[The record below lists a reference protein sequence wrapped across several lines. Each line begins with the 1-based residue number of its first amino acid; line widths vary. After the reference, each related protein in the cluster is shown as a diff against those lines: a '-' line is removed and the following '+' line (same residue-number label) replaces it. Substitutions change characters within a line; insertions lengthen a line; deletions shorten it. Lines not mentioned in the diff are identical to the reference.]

1 MVSSIP
7 GLQTQEEDIMN
18 QAISFEVTEQNF
30 ASQVIE
36 ASHQQPVLV
45 DFWATWCGPCQ
56 SLMPILEHLAES
68 YQGKFLLA
76 KVEIDS
82 QQALASQFGVRSV
95 PTVKLVKNGQ
105 IIDEFTG
112 ALPEGQIRTFL
123 DKHIENESEQLMQQ
137 ALMMYQNGE
146 TEAALSQMGQI
157 LQADPDNQNNKITY
171 AGILLREQHID
182 EAKKWLASLTADAL
196 DNPQVQAMQ
205 AQLEFMHIVENA
217 PDMTSL
223 RQTVAE
229 DPANSEARYQLSAH
243 AILQGQFDTAFEQLL
258 EVVKRDRKYQDDAG
272 RKALLRLFD
281 LLGDQHELVSSY
293 RRKLAMA
300 LN

>member
-1 MVSSIP
+1 MS
-7 GLQTQEEDIMN
+7 
-18 QAISFEVTEQNF
+18 QALSFDVTEQNF

-56 SLMPILEHLAES
+56 SLMPILEQLAQS

-95 PTVKLVKNGQ
+95 PTVKLVKDGQ
-105 IIDEFTG
+105 IVDEFTG
-112 ALPEGQIRTFL
+112 ALPEGQIRSFL
-123 DKHIENESEQLMQQ
+123 DKHIAKESDQLMQQ
-137 ALMMYQNGE
+137 ALVLYQQGDTE
-146 TEAALSQMGQI
+146 TALAQMGQI
-157 LQADPDNQNNKITY
+157 LQADADNLNNKIIY
-171 AGILLREQHID
+171 ANILLREQHVD
-182 EAKKWLASLTADAL
+182 EAKKWLASLPAEAN

-205 AQLEFMHIVENA
+205 AQLEFIHIVENA
-217 PDMTSL
+217 PDMASL
-223 RQTVAE
+223 QQQLAN
-229 DPANSEARYQLSAH
+229 DPDNTEARYQLSAH
-243 AILQGQFDTAFEQLL
+243 AILQGQFEIAFEQLL
-258 EVVKRDRKYQDDAG
+258 EVVKRDRQYQDDAG
-272 RKALLRLFD
+272 RKALLKLFD

>member
-1 MVSSIP
+1 
-7 GLQTQEEDIMN
+7 MN

-56 SLMPILEHLAES
+56 SLMPILEQLAQS

-82 QQALASQFGVRSV
+82 QQGLASQFGVRSV

-105 IIDEFTG
+105 IVDEFTG
-112 ALPEGQIRTFL
+112 ALPESQIRTFL
-123 DKHIENESEQLMQQ
+123 DKHIENESDQLMQQ
-137 ALMMYQNGE
+137 ALTLYQQGE
-146 TEAALSQMGQI
+146 REAALSQMGQI
-157 LQADPDNQNNKITY
+157 LQAHPDNPNNKLVYTN
-171 AGILLREQHID
+171 ILLREQHTD
-182 EAKKWLASLTADAL
+182 EAKKWLDTLSAEAG

-205 AQLEFMHIVENA
+205 AQLEFIHIVDNA
-217 PDMTSL
+217 PDMV
-223 RQTVAE
+223 TVQQQVAD
-229 DPANSEARYQLSAH
+229 DPGNSEARYQLSAH
-243 AILQGQFDTAFEQLL
+243 AILQGQFDIAFEQLL
-258 EVVKRDRKYQDDAG
+258 EVVKRDRQFQDDAG
-272 RKALLRLFD
+272 RKALLKLFN
-281 LLGDQHELVSSY
+281 LLGDSHELVSSY
-293 RRKLAMA
+293 RRKLALA

>member
-1 MVSSIP
+1 MS
-7 GLQTQEEDIMN
+7 
-18 QAISFEVTEQNF
+18 QALSFDVTEQNF

-36 ASHQQPVLV
+36 ASHQQLVLV

-56 SLMPILEHLAES
+56 SLMPILEQLAQS

-82 QQALASQFGVRSV
+82 QQSLASQFGVRSV

-105 IIDEFTG
+105 IVDEFTG
-112 ALPEGQIRTFL
+112 ALPESQIRTFL
-123 DKHIENESEQLMQQ
+123 DKHIESESEQLMQQ
-137 ALMMYQNGE
+137 ALMLYQQGDTE
-146 TEAALSQMGQI
+146 TALAQMGQI
-157 LQADPDNQNNKITY
+157 LQADPDNLNNKIIY
-171 AGILLREQHID
+171 ANILLREQHID
-182 EAKKWLASLTADAL
+182 EAKKWLQSLPAEAK

-205 AQLEFMHIVENA
+205 AQLEFIHIVENA
-217 PDMTSL
+217 PDMASL
-223 RQTVAE
+223 QQQLAD
-229 DPANSEARYQLSAH
+229 DPSNTQARYQLSAH
-243 AILQGQFDTAFEQLL
+243 AILQGQFEIAFEQLL
-258 EVVKRDRKYQDDAG
+258 EVVKRDRQFQDDAG
-272 RKALLRLFD
+272 RKALLKLFD

>member
-1 MVSSIP
+1 
-7 GLQTQEEDIMN
+7 MN

-56 SLMPILEHLAES
+56 SLMPILEQLAQS

-82 QQALASQFGVRSV
+82 QQGLASQFGVRSV

-105 IIDEFTG
+105 IVDEFTG
-112 ALPEGQIRTFL
+112 ALPESQIRTFL
-123 DKHIENESEQLMQQ
+123 DKHIENESDQLMQQ
-137 ALMMYQNGE
+137 ALTLYQQGE
-146 TEAALSQMGQI
+146 REAALSQMGQI
-157 LQADPDNQNNKITY
+157 LQAHPDNLNNKLVYTN
-171 AGILLREQHID
+171 ILLREQHTD
-182 EAKKWLASLTADAL
+182 EAKKWLDTLSAEAG

-205 AQLEFMHIVENA
+205 AQLEFIHIVDNA
-217 PDMTSL
+217 PDMV
-223 RQTVAE
+223 TVQQQVAD
-229 DPANSEARYQLSAH
+229 DPGNSEARYQLSAH
-243 AILQGQFDTAFEQLL
+243 AILQGQFDIAFEQLL
-258 EVVKRDRKYQDDAG
+258 EVVKRDRQFQDDAG
-272 RKALLRLFD
+272 RKALLKLFN
-281 LLGDQHELVSSY
+281 LLGDSHELVSSY
-293 RRKLAMA
+293 RRKLALA

>member
-1 MVSSIP
+1 
-7 GLQTQEEDIMN
+7 MN

-56 SLMPILEHLAES
+56 SLMPILENLAQS

-82 QQALASQFGVRSV
+82 QQGLASQFGVRSV

-105 IIDEFTG
+105 IVDEFTG
-112 ALPEGQIRTFL
+112 ALPESQIRTFL
-123 DKHIENESEQLMQQ
+123 DKHIENESTQLMQQ
-137 ALMMYQNGE
+137 ALMLYQQGDTE
-146 TEAALSQMGQI
+146 TALAQMGQV
-157 LQADPDNQNNKITY
+157 LQAHPDNQNNKIMY
-171 AGILLREQHID
+171 ASILLREQHID
-182 EAKKWLASLTADAL
+182 EARKWLESLPEDAK

-205 AQLEFMHIVENA
+205 AQLEFIHIVENA
-217 PDMTSL
+217 PDMATL
-223 RQTVAE
+223 QQQVAD
-229 DPANSEARYQLSAH
+229 DPDNSEARYQLSAH
-243 AILQGQFDTAFEQLL
+243 AILQGQFETAFEQLL
-258 EVVKRDRKYQDDAG
+258 EVVKRDRQYQDDAG
-272 RKALLRLFD
+272 RKALLKLFG

>member
-1 MVSSIP
+1 MSQALSI
-7 GLQTQEEDIMN
+7 D
-18 QAISFEVTEQNF
+18 VTEQNF

-56 SLMPILEHLAES
+56 SLMPILEQLAQS

-95 PTVKLVKNGQ
+95 PTVKLVKDGQ
-105 IIDEFTG
+105 IVDEFTG
-112 ALPEGQIRTFL
+112 ALPEGQIRSFL
-123 DKHIENESEQLMQQ
+123 DKHITKESDQLMQQ
-137 ALMMYQNGE
+137 ALMLYQQGDTE
-146 TEAALSQMGQI
+146 TALAQMGQI
-157 LQADPDNQNNKITY
+157 LQADADNLNNKIIY
-171 AGILLREQHID
+171 ANILLREQHID
-182 EAKKWLASLTADAL
+182 EAKKWLASLPAEAN

-205 AQLEFMHIVENA
+205 AQLEFIHIVENA
-217 PDMTSL
+217 PDMASL
-223 RQTVAE
+223 QQQLAK
-229 DPANSEARYQLSAH
+229 DPDNTEARYQLSAH
-243 AILQGQFDTAFEQLL
+243 AILQGQFEIAFEQLL
-258 EVVKRDRKYQDDAG
+258 EVVKRDRQYQDDAG
-272 RKALLRLFD
+272 RKALLKLFD

>member
-1 MVSSIP
+1 
-7 GLQTQEEDIMN
+7 MN
-18 QAISFEVTEQNF
+18 QALSFEVTEQNF

-56 SLMPILEHLAES
+56 SLMPILEQLVQS

-82 QQALASQFGVRSV
+82 QQGLASQFGVRSV

-105 IIDEFTG
+105 IVDEFTG

-137 ALMMYQNGE
+137 ALMLYQQGD
-146 TEAALSQMGQI
+146 TEAALLQMGQI
-157 LQADPDNQNNKITY
+157 LQADPDNQNNKIMY
-171 AGILLREQHID
+171 ANILLREQHID
-182 EAKKWLASLTADAL
+182 EAKKWLESLPADAK

-205 AQLEFMHIVENA
+205 AQLEFIHIVENA
-217 PDMTSL
+217 PDMASL
-223 RQTVAE
+223 QQQLAD
-229 DPANSEARYQLSAH
+229 DPDNSEARYQLSAH
-243 AILQGQFDTAFEQLL
+243 AILQGQFEIAFEQLL
-258 EVVKRDRKYQDDAG
+258 EIVKRDRQYQDDAG
-272 RKALLRLFD
+272 RKALLKLFD

>member
-1 MVSSIP
+1 
-7 GLQTQEEDIMN
+7 MN
-18 QAISFEVTEQNF
+18 QAISFDVTEQNF

-56 SLMPILEHLAES
+56 SLMPILEQLAQS

-82 QQALASQFGVRSV
+82 QQGLASQFGVRSV

-105 IIDEFTG
+105 IVDEFTG
-112 ALPEGQIRTFL
+112 ALPESQIRTFL

-137 ALMMYQNGE
+137 ALMLYQQGD

-157 LQADPDNQNNKITY
+157 LQADPDNLNNKLIY
-171 AGILLREQHID
+171 ANILLREQHID
-182 EAKKWLASLTADAL
+182 EARKWLESLPAEAN

-205 AQLEFMHIVENA
+205 AQLEFIHIVENA
-217 PDMTSL
+217 PDMTTL
-223 RQTVAE
+223 QQQVAD
-229 DPANSEARYQLSAH
+229 DPDNSEARYQLSAH
-243 AILQGQFDTAFEQLL
+243 AILQGQFEIAFEQLL
-258 EVVKRDRKYQDDAG
+258 EVVKRDRQYHDDAG
-272 RKALLRLFD
+272 RKALLKLFE
-281 LLGDQHELVSSY
+281 LLGDKHELVSSY

>member
-1 MVSSIP
+1 MS
-7 GLQTQEEDIMN
+7 
-18 QAISFEVTEQNF
+18 QALSFDVTEQNF

-56 SLMPILEHLAES
+56 SLMPILEQLAQS

-95 PTVKLVKNGQ
+95 PTVKLVKDGQ
-105 IIDEFTG
+105 IVDEFTG
-112 ALPEGQIRTFL
+112 ALPEGQIRSFL
-123 DKHIENESEQLMQQ
+123 DKHIAKESDQLMQQ
-137 ALMMYQNGE
+137 ALMLYQQGDTE
-146 TEAALSQMGQI
+146 TALAQMGQI
-157 LQADPDNQNNKITY
+157 LQADADNLNNKIIY
-171 AGILLREQHID
+171 ANILLREQHVD
-182 EAKKWLASLTADAL
+182 EAKKWLASLPAEAN

-205 AQLEFMHIVENA
+205 AQLEFIHIVENA
-217 PDMTSL
+217 PDMASL
-223 RQTVAE
+223 QQQLAN
-229 DPANSEARYQLSAH
+229 DPDNTEARYQLSAH
-243 AILQGQFDTAFEQLL
+243 AILQGQFEIAFEQLL
-258 EVVKRDRKYQDDAG
+258 EVVKRDRQYQDDAG
-272 RKALLRLFD
+272 RKALLKLFD

>member
-1 MVSSIP
+1 
-7 GLQTQEEDIMN
+7 MN
-18 QAISFEVTEQNF
+18 QAISFDVTEENF

-56 SLMPILEHLAES
+56 SLMPILEQLAQS

-82 QQALASQFGVRSV
+82 QQGLASQFGVRSV

-105 IIDEFTG
+105 IVDEFTG
-112 ALPEGQIRTFL
+112 ALPESQIRSFL
-123 DKHIENESEQLMQQ
+123 DKHIESEFDQLMQQ
-137 ALMMYQNGE
+137 ALTLYQQGDSE
-146 TEAALSQMGQI
+146 TAMAQMGQI
-157 LQADPDNQNNKITY
+157 LQADPDNLKNKITY
-171 AGILLREQHID
+171 ANILLREQHVD
-182 EAKKWLASLTADAL
+182 EAKKWLASLPAEASQD
-196 DNPQVQAMQ
+196 PQVQAMH
-205 AQLEFMHIVENA
+205 AQLEFISIVENA
-217 PDMTSL
+217 PDMASL
-223 RQTVAE
+223 QQQLVNN
-229 DPANSEARYQLSAH
+229 PNNSEARYQLSAH
-243 AILQGQFDTAFEQLL
+243 AILQGQFELAFEQLL
-258 EVVKRDRKYQDDAG
+258 DLVKRDRQYQDDAG
-272 RKALLRLFD
+272 RKALLKLFD

>member
-1 MVSSIP
+1 
-7 GLQTQEEDIMN
+7 MN
-18 QAISFEVTEQNF
+18 QTISFDVTEENF

-56 SLMPILEHLAES
+56 SLMPMLEQLAQS

-82 QQALASQFGVRSV
+82 QQGLASQFGVRSV

-105 IIDEFTG
+105 IVDEFTG
-112 ALPEGQIRTFL
+112 ALPEGQIRSFL
-123 DKHIENESEQLMQQ
+123 DKHIESESDQLMQQ
-137 ALMMYQNGE
+137 ALMLYQQGDIE
-146 TEAALSQMGQI
+146 TALGQMGEI
-157 LQADPDNQNNKITY
+157 LQADPDNLNNKIIY
-171 AGILLREQHID
+171 ANILLREQHID
-182 EAKKWLASLTADAL
+182 EAKKWLESLPAEASQD
-196 DNPQVQAMQ
+196 PQVHAMQ
-205 AQLEFMHIVENA
+205 AQLEFISIVENA
-217 PDMTSL
+217 PDMASL
-223 RQTVAE
+223 QQQLA
-229 DPANSEARYQLSAH
+229 DNPNNSEARYQLSAH
-243 AILQGQFDTAFEQLL
+243 AILQGQFELAFEQLL
-258 EVVKRDRKYQDDAG
+258 DLVKRDRQYRDDAG
-272 RKALLRLFD
+272 RKALLKLFD

>member
-1 MVSSIP
+1 
-7 GLQTQEEDIMN
+7 MN

-56 SLMPILEHLAES
+56 SLMPILEQLAQS

-82 QQALASQFGVRSV
+82 QQGLASQFGVRSV

-105 IIDEFTG
+105 IVDEFTG
-112 ALPEGQIRTFL
+112 ALPESQIRTFL
-123 DKHIENESEQLMQQ
+123 DKHIENESDQLMQQ
-137 ALMMYQNGE
+137 ALTLYQQGE
-146 TEAALSQMGQI
+146 REAALSHMGQI
-157 LQADPDNQNNKITY
+157 LQAHPDNLNNKLVYTN
-171 AGILLREQHID
+171 ILLREQHTD
-182 EAKKWLASLTADAL
+182 EAKKWLDTLSAEAG

-205 AQLEFMHIVENA
+205 AQLEFIHIVDNA
-217 PDMTSL
+217 PDMV
-223 RQTVAE
+223 TVQQQVAD
-229 DPANSEARYQLSAH
+229 DPGNSEARYQLSAH
-243 AILQGQFDTAFEQLL
+243 AILQGQFDIAFEQLL
-258 EVVKRDRKYQDDAG
+258 EVVKRDRQFQDDAG
-272 RKALLRLFD
+272 RKALLKLFN
-281 LLGDQHELVSSY
+281 LLGDSHELVSSY
-293 RRKLAMA
+293 RRKLALA